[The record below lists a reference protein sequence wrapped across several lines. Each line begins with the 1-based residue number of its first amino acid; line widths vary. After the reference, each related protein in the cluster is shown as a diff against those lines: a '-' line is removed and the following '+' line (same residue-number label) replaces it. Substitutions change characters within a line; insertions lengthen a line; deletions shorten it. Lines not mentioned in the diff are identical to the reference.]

1 VNEREDFIGRL
12 TGVGFGDA
20 EAERLF
26 DHLSNWGSD
35 KGGSDLVPKALMGT
49 SNERADFIARMEAS
63 EFAPTW
69 ETIWDLNAAIACLRA
84 DLATVER
91 ERDRLRKAAV
101 DQNHE
106 IEQILGAAL
115 GYPRYC
121 DDPINFPDAT
131 EADGV
136 CVGDHVAETLAEEA
150 AARIVTLQSGK
161 GVASP
166 DYEFLYNE
174 LADTQRRDRE
184 RLDAARDAL
193 SRIPDCRRVGAARMI
208 ARKALI
214 AITNNGEEK

>member
-1 VNEREDFIGRL
+1 MNEREDFIGRL

-91 ERDRLRKAAV
+91 DLNRLRALSLA
-101 DQNHE
+101 QGHE
-106 IEQILGAAL
+106 IEQTLGAAL
-115 GYPRYC
+115 GYPRFC
-121 DDPINFPDAT
+121 DDQDAFPGAT

-136 CVGDHVAETLAEEA
+136 CVGDHTPETLAEEA
-150 AARIVTLQSGK
+150 AERIVTLQSGK
-161 GVASP
+161 MA
-166 DYEFLYNE
+166 
-174 LADTQRRDRE
+174 
-184 RLDAARDAL
+184 
-193 SRIPDCRRVGAARMI
+193 GAESGTG
-208 ARKALI
+208 
-214 AITNNGEEK
+214 TNNGEEKR